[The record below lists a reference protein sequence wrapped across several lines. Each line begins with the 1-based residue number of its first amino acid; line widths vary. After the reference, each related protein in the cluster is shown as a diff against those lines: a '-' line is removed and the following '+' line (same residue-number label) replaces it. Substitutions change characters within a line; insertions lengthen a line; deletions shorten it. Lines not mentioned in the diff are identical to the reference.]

1 MAYFADNP
9 NCPSNFLSGAGFQF
23 SLKKLPGVSF
33 YCQSANVPS
42 QNLAVAMQATRF
54 NTIPEPGDEVN
65 YDDLTVR
72 FLVDEDLK
80 NYRSIHNW
88 IRYLG
93 HPESDQDWTTYA
105 DGESYQ
111 EKQYSDGILFVLD
124 SNFNRKFKIYFKDL
138 FPVSLSGLNFDSTY
152 TDTEYFAV
160 DATFK
165 FTIFDIEEVGA
176 TGFFTQADPPTVSI
190 SHTVDSNN
198 NVILTWSS
206 QNASNVII
214 DQGVG
219 EASLFGTDT
228 ILAANVDSRMSNG
241 TLIYTATA
249 TGRGGTATAFT
260 TVTIGTPVT
269 NATIVNIAVI
279 DESSEQNLVGME
291 SKWTSFRT
299 TYPDR
304 NFYLLQPNNCTDYD
318 ALMCPPNF
326 MEETDPSTITNVC
339 GSTTMLWTTLQ
350 ANNTGSHRG
359 YTNNSWSTFMNT
371 YAYSRVPQSGL
382 LSSQPDPYG
391 VKTDSYVVNFP
402 QTGTY
407 QINAAADNS
416 GTVTIDGTTFTAAG
430 FSDTNVAVGTISLT
444 AGDHTITLTQQN
456 QSTSTDTFSGNPV
469 GLAVTITYNSS
480 GSNIIGDANFG
491 HYTSTSQGRV
501 ETQPYNSSTQETD
514 FSNINSYGVFI
525 AGLETGC
532 GDLSDMITLFTPGN
546 AARTSVLNYINAGG
560 VFWFKSEWVGGGCA
574 NHANVNTILT
584 LLGTNIRINGES
596 ATSGQL
602 EATTVA
608 ISAGFPETIFHN
620 ATGLFDNGT
629 PLYQVAGT
637 TSAAWAYEKIGN
649 GAIVCSSDVNTY
661 QGGFGPANN
670 LITPTKFP
678 PDEMYTGLRRLPF
691 I

>member
-9 NCPSNFLSGAGFQF
+9 TCPSNFLSGAGFQF

-105 DGESYQ
+105 DGDSYQ

-176 TGFFTQADPPTVSI
+176 TGFFTQADPPIVSI

-206 QNASNVII
+206 ENASNVII

-228 ILAANVDSRMSNG
+228 ISAANVRQKASNQSV
-241 TLIYTATA
+241 IYTITA
-249 TGRGGTATAFT
+249 IGRGGTTTAFT
-260 TVTIGTPVT
+260 TVNVT
-269 NATIVNIAVI
+269 TDIVSIAVI
-279 DESSEQNLVGME
+279 DECDSVSIDSMKT
-291 SKWTSFRT
+291 KWASFRSNW
-299 TYPDR
+299 PDR
-304 NFYLLQPNNCTDYD
+304 KFYLLQPSTCTNYD
-318 ALMCPPNF
+318 ILRCPVNF
-326 MEETDPSTITNVC
+326 MEETDSTSITNVC
-339 GSTTMLWTTLQ
+339 SESVLPGGTTLIWSTLQ
-350 ANNTGSHRG
+350 ANNTGSYRG
-359 YTNNSWSTFMNT
+359 FTNNSWSTFMNT
-371 YAYSRVPQSGL
+371 YAYSRVPQSGS

-391 VKTDSYVVNFP
+391 VKTDSYVVTFP
-402 QTGTY
+402 HSGIY
-407 QINAAADNS
+407 QIKAAADNA
-416 GTVTIDGTTFTAAG
+416 GTVTIDDTNFNAAG
-430 FSDTNVAVGTISLT
+430 FAETNVEVGTINLSK
-444 AGDHTITLTQQN
+444 GDHTITLKQEN
-456 QSTSTDTFSGNPV
+456 YSGLDDFSTNPV
-469 GLAVTITYNSS
+469 GLAVTINHITQTDTNY
-480 GSNIIGDANFG
+480 G
-491 HYTSTSQGRV
+491 HYTSTSQGYI
-501 ETQPYNSSTQETD
+501 EESAYNNSTKEES
-514 FSNINSYGVFI
+514 FENISKYGVFV
-525 AGLETGC
+525 AGLENAC
-532 GDLSDMITLFTPGN
+532 GDLSDMITLFSSGPDLS
-546 AARTSVLNYINAGG
+546 RVLSYINAGG
-560 VFWFKSEWVGGGCA
+560 IFWFKSEWVGGGCA
-574 NHANVNTILT
+574 NHPNVNTILT
-584 LLGTNIRINGES
+584 LLGTTIRI
-596 ATSGQL
+596 SGDSGTVGNMN
-602 EATTVA
+602 ATTEA
-608 ISAGFPETIFHN
+608 IAAGLPALLHHN
-620 ATGLFDNGT
+620 ATGIFDPGANGNV
-629 PLYQVAGT
+629 LY
-637 TSAAWAYEKIGN
+637 TSPGGNSWVYERMGN
-649 GAIVCSSDVNTY
+649 GILLCTADVNT
-661 QGGFGPANN
+661 FGAGIYT
-670 LITPTKFP
+670 LLP
-678 PDEMYTGLRRLPF
+678 PGNIYNGLRSLL
-691 I
+691 

>member
-93 HPESDQDWTTYA
+93 HPESDKDWTTYA
-105 DGESYQ
+105 DGDSYQ

-176 TGFFTQADPPTVSI
+176 TGFFTQVDPPTVSL
-190 SHTVDSNN
+190 SHTLDSNN
-198 NVILTWSS
+198 NVVLTWNS
-206 QNASNVII
+206 QNASYVII

-219 EASLFGTDT
+219 EASVFGSDT
-228 ILAANVDSRMSNG
+228 IPNSTVTQKMSNG
-241 TLIYTATA
+241 TLIYTITA

-260 TVTIGTPVT
+260 TVNIGTPVT

-279 DESSEQNLVGME
+279 DESDSQSLSGME

-318 ALMCPPNF
+318 ALRCPPSF
-326 MEETDPSTITNVC
+326 MEETDPTTITNVC
-339 GSTTMLWTTLQ
+339 
-350 ANNTGSHRG
+350 A
-359 YTNNSWSTFMNT
+359 
-371 YAYSRVPQSGL
+371 
-382 LSSQPDPYG
+382 SS
-391 VKTDSYVVNFP
+391 N
-402 QTGTY
+402 
-407 QINAAADNS
+407 
-416 GTVTIDGTTFTAAG
+416 
-430 FSDTNVAVGTISLT
+430 
-444 AGDHTITLTQQN
+444 TIT
-456 QSTSTDTFSGNPV
+456 
-469 GLAVTITYNSS
+469 
-480 GSNIIGDANFG
+480 GDANYG
-491 HYTSTSQGRV
+491 HYTSTSQRTV
-501 ETQPYNSSTQETD
+501 ETPAYNNSTAETD

-525 AGLETGC
+525 AGLETAC
-532 GDLSDMITLFTPGN
+532 GDLSDLITLFTPGN

-560 VFWFKSEWVGGGCA
+560 IFWFKSEWVGGGCA

-584 LLGTNIRINGES
+584 LLGTSIRINGES
-596 ATSGQL
+596 ATGGQL
-602 EATTVA
+602 EVTT
-608 ISAGFPETIFHN
+608 AGTTAGLPETLFHN
-620 ATGLFDNGT
+620 ATGLFDHGT

-637 TSAAWAYEKIGN
+637 TNAAWAFEKIGS
-649 GAIVCSSDVNTY
+649 GAIVCTADVNTY

-670 LITPTKFP
+670 LTTPTLIP
-678 PDEMYTGLRRLPF
+678 PVELYSGLRRLPF

>member
-1 MAYFADNP
+1 
-9 NCPSNFLSGAGFQF
+9 
-23 SLKKLPGVSF
+23 KKLPGVSF

-42 QNLAVAMQATRF
+42 QNLAVATQATRF

-93 HPESDQDWTTYA
+93 HPESDEDWTTYS
-105 DGESYQ
+105 DGDSYQ

-176 TGFFTQADPPTVSI
+176 TGFFTQADPPTI
-190 SHTVDSNN
+190 TLSHTVDSSN
-198 NVILTWSS
+198 NVILTWHS
-206 QNASNVII
+206 QNASNVVI

-219 EASLFGTDT
+219 EATLFGTDT
-228 ILAANVDSRMSNG
+228 IPAATVSSKLSNG

-279 DESSEQNLVGME
+279 DESDNQTITGME
-291 SKWTSFRT
+291 TKWTSFRT
-299 TYPDR
+299 AYPNR
-304 NFYLLQPNNCTDYD
+304 NFYLLQPNSCTDYD
-318 ALMCPPNF
+318 SLRCPPSF
-326 MEETDPSTITNVC
+326 LEETDATTITNVC
-339 GSTTMLWTTLQ
+339 GAGGIIWNTRL
-350 ANNTGSHRG
+350 ANNAGSYSG
-359 YTNNSWSTFMNT
+359 YTNNAWSTFMNT

-382 LSSQPDPYG
+382 LSDDSDPYG

-402 QTGTY
+402 HAGTY

-416 GTVTIDGTTFTAAG
+416 GTVTINSTTFNAAA
-430 FSDTNVAVGTISLT
+430 FNATNVGVGTIFLP

-456 QSTSTDTFSGNPV
+456 TASAATDFDNNPV
-469 GLAVTITYNSS
+469 GLAVTISYVSAASS
-480 GSNIIGDANFG
+480 IIGDQHFG
-491 HYTSTSQGRV
+491 HYTSTSQRTV
-501 ETQPYNSSTQETD
+501 EIAAYNNSTAETD
-514 FSNINSYGVFI
+514 FSNINDYGVFI
-525 AGLETGC
+525 AGLETAC
-532 GDLSDMITLFTPGN
+532 GDMSDMITLFDYGN
-546 AARTSVLNYINAGG
+546 PARTSVLNYINAGG
-560 VFWFKSEWVGGGCA
+560 VLWIRGEWVGGGCA
-574 NHANVNTILT
+574 HHGNINIILT
-584 LLGTNIRINGES
+584 LLGTNIRISGES
-596 ATSGQL
+596 ASSGDL
-602 EATTVA
+602 RTTT
-608 ISAGFPETIFHN
+608 AGNAAGLPETLFHN
-620 ATGLFDNGT
+620 ATGLFINGT
-629 PLYQVAGT
+629 PLYTVGT
-637 TSAAWAYEKIGN
+637 DATKVAWAYEKIGN
-649 GAIVCSSDVNTY
+649 GAIVCSADVNTS
-661 QGGFGPANN
+661 QGPYGPVGSAAN
-670 LITPTKFP
+670 PTLFP
-678 PDEMYTGLRRLPF
+678 PPELYTGLRRLPF
-691 I
+691 L

>member
-105 DGESYQ
+105 DGDSYQ

-206 QNASNVII
+206 QNASYIII

-228 ILAANVDSRMSNG
+228 IPAANVSSRMSNG
-241 TLIYTATA
+241 TLIYTITA

-260 TVTIGTPVT
+260 TVNIGTPVT

-304 NFYLLQPNNCTDYD
+304 KFYLLQPNNCTDYD
-318 ALMCPPNF
+318 ALMCPPSF
-326 MEETDPSTITNVC
+326 MEETDPTTITNVC
-339 GSTTMLWTTLQ
+339 G
-350 ANNTGSHRG
+350 
-359 YTNNSWSTFMNT
+359 
-371 YAYSRVPQSGL
+371 
-382 LSSQPDPYG
+382 
-391 VKTDSYVVNFP
+391 
-402 QTGTY
+402 
-407 QINAAADNS
+407 
-416 GTVTIDGTTFTAAG
+416 
-430 FSDTNVAVGTISLT
+430 
-444 AGDHTITLTQQN
+444 
-456 QSTSTDTFSGNPV
+456 TSN
-469 GLAVTITYNSS
+469 
-480 GSNIIGDANFG
+480 SNIIGDTNFG
-491 HYTSTSQGRV
+491 HYTSTTQGRV
-501 ETQPYNSSTQETD
+501 ETQLYNNSTQETD
-514 FSNINSYGVFI
+514 FSNINKYGVFI

-532 GDLSDMITLFTPGN
+532 GSLSDMITLFTPGN

-596 ATSGQL
+596 STSGQL
-602 EATTVA
+602 EATAIA
-608 ISAGFPETIFHN
+608 ISTGFPETIFHN
-620 ATGLFDNGT
+620 ATGLFDHGT
-629 PLYQVAGT
+629 PLYQIAGT
-637 TSAAWAYEKIGN
+637 TSAAWTYEKIGN
-649 GAIVCSSDVNTY
+649 GVIVCSADVNTY
-661 QGGFGPANN
+661 GGGFGPANN